1 MAFFQ
6 DFAINFIVFLC
17 KLCYN
22 ILYKQIGFISRKDIY
37 MKTFFKAYP
46 NPIQCSIQF
55 ICESDTVRDDFPA
68 NSYELAD
75 VIFIISLATKFGGA
89 PVPVDGPLRD
99 ELSSLKSTLSFCLK
113 FGNQKN
119 ILNFIE
125 FLSK

>member
-1 MAFFQ
+1 
-6 DFAINFIVFLC
+6 
-17 KLCYN
+17 
-22 ILYKQIGFISRKDIY
+22 

-46 NPIQCSIQF
+46 NPIQCSI

-68 NSYELAD
+68 NSYELA
-75 VIFIISLATKFGGA
+75 VVMLIISLATKFGGA